1 LLFQSPEFALLFAV
15 AAIAF
20 YAVSG
25 RFRLHVLAAS
35 SLGFYAASG
44 VLDFFLLLVTLGVTY
59 AISLRI
65 RENGAK
71 WPIYVGI
78 GLLLTSL
85 AYLKYDDFIYQNL
98 QSAFGSQLFAERPGY
113 LSTIL
118 PLGISFYTFQIIGY
132 LVDLHKGRT
141 ERAQSLLEYT
151 VFVTFFAQLI
161 AGPIMRAKDYLP
173 QLRTLKG
180 GTYEDFKIGGLQ
192 VLQGLIK
199 KVVIAD
205 LIASRVDLRFGA
217 ESFSQPE
224 AWIAAALFAF
234 QIYFDFS
241 GYVDIALGLARMLGI
256 KLSQNFRTPYL
267 SGNPSEFWS
276 RWHITL
282 SNWFRDYLY
291 IPLGGNRQGRSREIF
306 NVVVVMAVAGLW
318 HGAGWTFVMWGTIH
332 GVYLAVH
339 RFVPSETFRGLMPVP
354 ENFRT
359 TTYKFVGI
367 GVFFALTVLAWI
379 PFRAPDLATALD
391 MYQAAFTPAG
401 IGEWIANA
409 KWLVVIGALFTLHVA
424 EWWINHR
431 PKSTLTVWGKI
442 PTPIRGTAYAGSL
455 VLVLAF
461 MSEQQTFIYFRF

>member
-1 LLFQSPEFALLFAV
+1 VLFQSPEFALLFLGTAV
-15 AAIAF
+15 AF
-20 YAVSG
+20 YLVANQ
-25 RFRLHVLAAS
+25 FRLHILAIS

-44 VLDFFLLLVTLGVTY
+44 LLDFTLLLVTLGVSY
-59 AISLRI
+59 AVSRRI
-65 RENGAK
+65 NEGGAR
-71 WPIYVGI
+71 WPIYVGV

-98 QSAFGSQLFAERPGY
+98 QSVFGESVFSERPGY
-113 LSTIL
+113 LSTVL

-132 LVDLHKGRT
+132 LIDLHKGRT
-141 ERAQSLLEYT
+141 EHARSLLEYV

-173 QLRTLKG
+173 QLRELKG
-180 GTYEDFKIGGLQ
+180 STWDDIKFGGLQ

-199 KVVIAD
+199 KVILADFIA
-205 LIASRVDLRFGA
+205 ARVDLRFGA
-217 ESFSQPE
+217 ETFTQPE

-267 SGNPSEFWS
+267 SGNPSQFWS

-291 IPLGGNRQGRSREIF
+291 IPLGGNRHGRSRELF
-306 NVVVVMAVAGLW
+306 NVIVVMAVAGLW

-332 GVYLAVH
+332 GIYLAIH
-339 RFVPSETFRGLMPVP
+339 RYVPSETFRSLMPVP
-354 ENFRT
+354 ENYRT
-359 TTYKFVGI
+359 TTYRFVGI
-367 GVFFALTVLAWI
+367 GVFFALSVIAWI
-379 PFRAPDLATALD
+379 PFRAPDLATTLD
-391 MYQAAFTPAG
+391 MYQAAFTPAAL
-401 IGEWIANA
+401 GEWIANA

-424 EWWINHR
+424 EWWINHQ
-431 PKSTLTVWGKI
+431 PQSAIAFWSKI
-442 PTPIRGTAYAGSL
+442 PAPVRGSTYAGAL
-455 VLVLAF
+455 VLVLAS